1 MNLETFAK
9 LADINVNEHIEE
21 KATGATKLKYLSWA
35 WAWDYFKRVCPD
47 AKYEI
52 RHWDNKPYLFDEK
65 TGYMVETSV
74 TVGEETHTMWLPVM
88 DSANRA
94 MKDEPYTVK
103 TKYNEFT
110 VPAATMFDI
119 NKTIMRCLVK
129 NIAMFGLGLYI
140 YAGEDLPSDSDETI
154 DTPNK
159 STKCAEPEVK
169 SSIEDVIAGMDKM
182 TLDTV
187 KRFYAKA
194 IDLYGKETPE
204 YRQWVSVWKAKKEEL
219 EQNNVK
225 EDLKSEL
232 DALEQ
237 FYG

>member
-1 MNLETFAK
+1 MEK
-9 LADINVNEHIEE
+9 LAKIQKELKAPKDLRNNFGGYNYRSAESILEAVKPLLDGAILTLEDDIMLVGDRFYI
-21 KATGATKLKYLSWA
+21 KATATFQDGDYVKTTTAFAREPETKKGMDDSQITGTASSYARKYALNGLFCI
-35 WAWDYFKRVCPD
+35 D
-47 AKYEI
+47 
-52 RHWDNKPYLFDEK
+52 DNKDADTNEYQK
-65 TGYMVETSV
+65 Q
-74 TVGEETHTMWLPVM
+74 
-88 DSANRA
+88 
-94 MKDEPYTVK
+94 
-103 TKYNEFT
+103 TK
-110 VPAATMFDI
+110 P
-119 NKTIMRCLVK
+119 
-129 NIAMFGLGLYI
+129 
-140 YAGEDLPSDSDETI
+140 
-154 DTPNK
+154 
-159 STKCAEPEVK
+159 EPEVK

-204 YRQWVSVWKAKKEEL
+204 YRQWVAVWKAKKEEL

>member
-1 MNLETFAK
+1 MESEIFAK
-9 LADINVNEHIEE
+9 LADTNVNEHIEE

-35 WAWDYFKRVCPD
+35 WAWDYFKRRCPD

-52 RHWDNKPYLFDEK
+52 RHWDDKPYLFDEK

-74 TVGEETHTMWLPVM
+74 TVGGETHTMWLPVM

-94 MKDEPYTVK
+94 MKDAPYTVK

-140 YAGEDLPSDSDETI
+140 YAGEDLPSDTEETVVEEKPVEKPSI
-154 DTPNK
+154 DK
-159 STKCAEPEVK
+159 
-169 SSIEDVIAGMDKM
+169 VIAGMEQM
-182 TLDTV
+182 TLDSV

-204 YRQWVSVWKAKKEEL
+204 YTLWLPAWVRKKEQL
-219 EQNNVK
+219 ESESVK
-225 EDLKSEL
+225 QDLKSEL
-232 DALEQ
+232 DALES

>member
-1 MNLETFAK
+1 MTEKTMFELLTEV
-9 LADINVNEHIEE
+9 NVNEHIE
-21 KATGATKLKYLSWA
+21 KKDTGKTSLSYLSWA
-35 WAWDYFKRVCPD
+35 WAWDYFKKQCPD

-74 TVGEETHTMWLPVM
+74 TVGEETHVMWLPVM
-88 DSANRA
+88 DSNNRA
-94 MKDEPYTVK
+94 MKDVPYVVK

-110 VPAATMFDI
+110 VPSATMFDI

-140 YAGEDLPSDSDETI
+140 YAGEDLPTDSD
-154 DTPNK
+154 DTEQK
-159 STKCAEPEVK
+159 QTKPEPEAK

-204 YRQWVSVWKAKKEEL
+204 YRQWVAVWKAKKEEL